1 MFWHRFEISLIWRD
15 MKYAIWGSLLALSCP
30 LIAEEKALEQPPVKA
45 DSPEWVKLKTA
56 ASRYVKAFND
66 KDAAAVAAL
75 FAENGEILLHQDV
88 KIAGHDAIE
97 QHYSRVFDSNYD
109 AKVALEA
116 TSVRFVTPRL
126 VVEEGSVHYI
136 TGDVVSTHLYMVIL
150 ALQDDGQWLIVQSRN
165 REVTDSQ
172 AHDQL
177 GDVEGLVGDWVAS
190 IGDNGKFTMAFRW
203 DPSGAWMIGRGRF
216 VSPDTDPVT
225 MTVRIGWNPAVDK
238 IVSWTF
244 DSEGGF
250 SKAVW
255 TESTDKWVLKAQG
268 VSGEGESTSSTQS
281 IEVVDTEAVV
291 WNFTDRVIGNS
302 IEDDRAI
309 KLVKTPPKPFL
320 NPKSK

>member
-1 MFWHRFEISLIWRD
+1 
-15 MKYAIWGSLLALSCP
+15 MKHVIFGSLLAISSP
-30 LIAEEKALEQPPVKA
+30 LLAEEKSVAVIPDKA
-45 DSPEWVKLKTA
+45 DNPEWVKLKTA

-75 FAENGEILLHQDV
+75 FADNGEILLHENL

-97 QHYSRVFDSNYD
+97 QHYTRVFDSNHE

-136 TGDVVSTHLYMVIL
+136 TGDEISTHLYMVIL

-165 REVTDSQ
+165 REVTDSV
-172 AHDQL
+172 AYDKL
-177 GDVEGLVGDWVAS
+177 SDVEGLIGDWVAS
-190 IGDNGKFTMAFRW
+190 VGDNGKFTMDFRW
-203 DPSGAWMIGRGRF
+203 EPSGAWMIGRGRY

-255 TESTDKWVLKAQG
+255 TESSDKWVMKALG
-268 VSGEGESTSSTQS
+268 VNGEGESTSSTQS
-281 IEVVDTEAVV
+281 IEVVDTESVL
-291 WNFTDRVIGNS
+291 WSFTSRVIGDDM
-302 IEDDRAI
+302 EDDRSI
-309 KLVKTPPKPFL
+309 KLVKTPPKPFVT
-320 NPKSK
+320 PKSK

>member
-1 MFWHRFEISLIWRD
+1 
-15 MKYAIWGSLLALSCP
+15 MKYVIFGSLLALSSP
-30 LIAEEKALEQPPVKA
+30 LIAEEKAVAVVPDKA
-45 DSPEWVKLKTA
+45 GSPEWVKLKTA

-75 FAENGEILLHQDV
+75 FAENGEILLHEDL
-88 KIAGHDAIE
+88 KIAGYDAIE
-97 QHYSRVFDSNYD
+97 QHYTRVFDSNYES
-109 AKVALEA
+109 KVALEA

-136 TGDVVSTHLYMVIL
+136 TGDEISTHLYMVIL

-165 REVTDSQ
+165 REVTDSE
-172 AHDQL
+172 AYDKL
-177 GDVEGLVGDWVAS
+177 SDIEGLVGDWVAS
-190 IGDNGKFTMAFRW
+190 VGGNGKFTMNFRW
-203 DPSGAWMIGRGRF
+203 EPSGAWMIGRGRY

-225 MTVRIGWNPAVDK
+225 LTVRIGWNPAVDK

-255 TESTDKWVLKAQG
+255 TESSDKWVMKALG
-268 VSGEGESTSSTQS
+268 VNGEGESTSSTQS
-281 IEVVDTEAVV
+281 IEVVDTEAVL
-291 WNFTDRVIGNS
+291 WSFTSRVIGDDM
-302 IEDDRAI
+302 EDDRAI

-320 NPKSK
+320 TPKSK

>member
-1 MFWHRFEISLIWRD
+1 
-15 MKYAIWGSLLALSCP
+15 MKYVIFGSLLAISSP
-30 LIAEEKALEQPPVKA
+30 LIAEEKAVAVVPDKA
-45 DSPEWVKLKTA
+45 ANPEWVKLKTA

-75 FAENGEILLHQDV
+75 FADNGEILLHEDL

-97 QHYSRVFDSNYD
+97 QHYTRIFDSNHE

-136 TGDVVSTHLYMVIL
+136 TGDEISTHLYMVIL

-165 REVTDSQ
+165 REVTDSV
-172 AHDQL
+172 AYDKL
-177 GDVEGLVGDWVAS
+177 SDVEGLIGDWVAS
-190 IGDNGKFTMAFRW
+190 VGDNGKFTMDFRW
-203 DPSGAWMIGRGRF
+203 EPSGAWMIGRGRY

-255 TESTDKWVLKAQG
+255 TESSDKWVMKALG
-268 VSGEGESTSSTQS
+268 VNGEGESTSSTQS
-281 IEVVDTEAVV
+281 IEVVDTEAVL
-291 WNFTDRVIGNS
+291 WSFTSRVIGDDM
-302 IEDDRAI
+302 EDDRSI

-320 NPKSK
+320 TPKSK

>member
-1 MFWHRFEISLIWRD
+1 
-15 MKYAIWGSLLALSCP
+15 MKYVIFGSLLAISSP
-30 LIAEEKALEQPPVKA
+30 LIAEEKAVAVVPDKA
-45 DSPEWVKLKTA
+45 ANPEWVKLKTA

-75 FAENGEILLHQDV
+75 FADNGEILLHEDL

-97 QHYSRVFDSNYD
+97 QHYTRIFDSNHE

-136 TGDVVSTHLYMVIL
+136 TGDEISTHLYMVIL

-165 REVTDSQ
+165 REVTDSV
-172 AHDQL
+172 AYDKL
-177 GDVEGLVGDWVAS
+177 SDVEGLIGDWVAS
-190 IGDNGKFTMAFRW
+190 VGDNGKFTMDFRW
-203 DPSGAWMIGRGRF
+203 EPSGTWMIGRGRY

-225 MTVRIGWNPAVDK
+225 MTVRIGWNPALAK

-255 TESTDKWVLKAQG
+255 TESSDKWVMKALG
-268 VSGEGESTSSTQS
+268 VNGEGESTSSTQS
-281 IEVVDTEAVV
+281 IEVVDTEAVL
-291 WNFTDRVIGNS
+291 WSFTSRVIGDDM
-302 IEDDRAI
+302 EDDRSI

-320 NPKSK
+320 TPKSK

>member
-1 MFWHRFEISLIWRD
+1 
-15 MKYAIWGSLLALSCP
+15 MKYVIFGSLLAISSP
-30 LIAEEKALEQPPVKA
+30 LIAEEKAVAVVPDKA

-75 FAENGEILLHQDV
+75 FADNGEILLHEDL

-97 QHYSRVFDSNYD
+97 QHYTRIFDSNHE

-136 TGDVVSTHLYMVIL
+136 TGDEISTHLYMVIL

-165 REVTDSQ
+165 REVTDSV
-172 AHDQL
+172 AYDKL
-177 GDVEGLVGDWVAS
+177 SDVEGLIGDWVAS
-190 IGDNGKFTMAFRW
+190 VGDNGKFTMDFRW
-203 DPSGAWMIGRGRF
+203 EPSGAWMIGRGRY

-225 MTVRIGWNPAVDK
+225 MTVRIGWNTAVDK

-255 TESTDKWVLKAQG
+255 TESSDKWVMKALG
-268 VSGEGESTSSTQS
+268 VNGEGESTSSTQS
-281 IEVVDTEAVV
+281 IEVVDTEAVL
-291 WNFTDRVIGNS
+291 WSFTSRVIGDDM
-302 IEDDRAI
+302 EDDRSI

-320 NPKSK
+320 TPKSK